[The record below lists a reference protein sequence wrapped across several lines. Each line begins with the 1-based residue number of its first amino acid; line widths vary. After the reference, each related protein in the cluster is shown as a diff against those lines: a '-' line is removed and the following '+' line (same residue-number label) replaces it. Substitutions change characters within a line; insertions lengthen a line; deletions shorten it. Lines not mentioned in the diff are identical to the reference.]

1 MENDSQTLNL
11 KLNLKSRALETKVT
25 KLEAELKKKD
35 EKICEVEQEVVLWK
49 MLAKKQYILKLRF
62 LKFTQKTLKF
72 STEALKLLKISLTT
86 LIMQKTFTC
95 LLLGMVV

>member
-35 EKICEVEQEVVLWK
+35 EKICEVEQEVVL
-49 MLAKKQYILKLRF
+49 
-62 LKFTQKTLKF
+62 
-72 STEALKLLKISLTT
+72 
-86 LIMQKTFTC
+86 
-95 LLLGMVV
+95 